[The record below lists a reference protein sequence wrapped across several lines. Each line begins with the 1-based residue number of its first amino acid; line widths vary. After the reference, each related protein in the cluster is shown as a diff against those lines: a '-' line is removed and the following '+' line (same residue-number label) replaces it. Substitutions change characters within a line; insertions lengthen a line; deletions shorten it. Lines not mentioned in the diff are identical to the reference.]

1 MNKKGLKQTE
11 GLFEGPWLK
20 TRRRIESLETELE
33 TLRAL
38 VQPEPTNESQA
49 QSSVDMDTS
58 ICDSM
63 MESFRGEASS
73 VPMHRG
79 PSTLASASNIPHAT
93 PPSYDRS
100 SFHTLSPL
108 ASLPSTS
115 ISKKRKRA
123 HFEVETPST
132 SDFVSNGLITVDEAR
147 LYFDTFFQG
156 CHQYIPV
163 FDSKSDSLEFIRTR
177 SDVLFSTICATG
189 CRILRGSDSSQWHL
203 LNFHIKRILNA
214 IIATPSKATLE
225 TIQALLVRACYVSER
240 SLLVTLATRLA
251 IDIGLP
257 EAYDDMSAR
266 CIRQH
271 SELQGRPSHES
282 HGPSAVDESELL
294 RKTRTWLQLLNLGH
308 ILHVDAS
315 DLLIFKFRGDV
326 RRSRVL
332 LQSTH
337 SSDLDL
343 HLISQVELNV
353 HRANT
358 YAALPSF
365 GGLTDEETLDI
376 VNDAK
381 IDIDVW
387 YNDWLRIFE
396 RSPSNKRWLALNLR
410 IQQCWADTMTMC
422 RAVRISGVEN
432 VEAMSPIQRD
442 ILLMAKD
449 ALGQHLGI
457 IIEEPRDYL
466 HNLRF
471 AMDFVWAKCA
481 FCFLLLLKLSTLLA
495 QDEEHIKRKLIA
507 QGQILL
513 SELRSAGGNGNGGR
527 SSNSRVYLQLLQSG
541 IDKFSRT
548 ALGEN
553 VFAQEG
559 RLTGTNTPRRRPETA
574 DQNEMDSFVP
584 EQFVFEWDF
593 PGLTLFS
600 SPTTDP
606 GWFDDFLRSALV
618 GGEDF
623 YSFGWNSVDISM

>member
-1 MNKKGLKQTE
+1 M
-11 GLFEGPWLK
+11 F
-20 TRRRIESLETELE
+20 RRIESLESELE
-33 TLRAL
+33 TLRSL
-38 VQPEPTNESQA
+38 L
-49 QSSVDMDTS
+49 QSRPSDDDQLQHSMNVGTSVSVADT
-58 ICDSM
+58 
-63 MESFRGEASS
+63 FGGEASS
-73 VPMHRG
+73 IPMH
-79 PSTLASASNIPHAT
+79 PSSTTLGASTVPRAT
-93 PPSYDRS
+93 PPSS
-100 SFHTLSPL
+100 SFQTISPL
-108 ASLPSTS
+108 GTLPAFSA
-115 ISKKRKRA
+115 SKKRKRT
-123 HFEVETPST
+123 HFEVETPTT
-132 SDFVSNGLITVDEAR
+132 SDFVTTGLVTMDDAK

-156 CHQYIPV
+156 CHQYVPV
-163 FDSKSDSLEFIRTR
+163 FDCKSDTMESIRSR

-189 CRILRGSDSSQWHL
+189 CRILRGSDSQSWHL

-214 IIATPSKATLE
+214 VIATPSQAGLE

-240 SLLVTLATRLA
+240 SLLVTIATRLA

-257 EAYDDMSAR
+257 EAYDEKSAR
-266 CIRQH
+266 CVRRQ
-271 SELQGRPSHES
+271 SELQES
-282 HGPSAVDESELL
+282 LSGENRGQSGVQGLDLM
-294 RKTRTWLQLLNLGH
+294 RKTRTWLHLLNLGH

-315 DLLIFKFRGDV
+315 DLLIFQFRGDV

-332 LQSTH
+332 LQSPH

-365 GGLTDEETLDI
+365 GGLSDEETLEI
-376 VNDAK
+376 VNEAK

-396 RSPSNKRWLALNLR
+396 RSSFDERWLILNLR

-432 VEAMSPIQRD
+432 VDAMSSTQRD

-449 ALGQHLGI
+449 ALEQHLGI

-495 QDEEHIKRKLIA
+495 QDDEGTKRKLIA
-507 QGQILL
+507 QGQTLL
-513 SELRSAGGNGNGGR
+513 SELRKAGGNGNGGR
-527 SSNSRVYLQLLQSG
+527 SSTSRVYLQLLQAG

-553 VFAQEG
+553 AFPHEG
-559 RLTGTNTPRRRPETA
+559 RFTGINTPRRRPETSE
-574 DQNEMDSFVP
+574 QNEMDSFVP

-623 YSFGWNSVDISM
+623 YNFGWNSVDMSI